1 MLERLK
7 TALVNIKTALVDS
20 FVGAIALGSLFAY
33 GVMRFVD
40 IFIEPITHWI
50 TQRQF
55 WEMSNHNSAPPPFPY
70 QFAFTNLL
78 TSAILLLIA
87 YGLLRW
93 LYYSPRKVKKKGR
106 RQSRNLWARVR

>member
-7 TALVNIKTALVDS
+7 TALVHIKTALVDS

-33 GVMRFVD
+33 GIMRFVD

-50 TQRQF
+50 TQRQY
-55 WEMSNHNSAPPPFPY
+55 WGMSNHNSAPPPFPY

-78 TSAILLLIA
+78 TSAILLLVA

-93 LYYSPRKVKKKGR
+93 LYYPPQKSKKKVR
-106 RQSRNLWARVR
+106 SRSKN